1 MKLTQC
7 VLVGSLLLG
16 GAGTLA
22 AQEMPQ
28 GAHMPPKVLNI
39 AREFTRPGKA
49 GSTHEKAESAFVQ
62 AMRNAKWPTH
72 YLAMESLT
80 GKPRALFFTG
90 YDSFEAMEKDVMA
103 TQKNETLSSALERA
117 EIADGELLSDSDTG
131 DFVFREDYSLRPETD
146 VAHMRYFDISL
157 FHVRPGH
164 EKEWDTL
171 VKMYTKGFE
180 RIADTHW
187 VTYEQVYG
195 QQGGTFIVITPMKS
209 AAEIDRNAAQGKQFE
224 EAMGAEGMKKIA
236 ELSAATIES
245 STSNLFAFNPRMSYA
260 SDEWVKADP
269 DFWKAKPSHATAKK
283 PAEKS
288 ETKKE

>member
-1 MKLTQC
+1 
-7 VLVGSLLLG
+7 
-16 GAGTLA
+16 
-22 AQEMPQ
+22 
-28 GAHMPPKVLNI
+28 MPPKVLNI
-39 AREFTRPGKA
+39 TREYTKPGKA

-90 YDSFEAMEKDVMA
+90 YDSFEAMEKDFMA

-117 EIADGELLSDSDTG
+117 EIADGELLSDSDAG

-146 VAHMRYFDISL
+146 IAHMRYFDISL

-187 VTYEQVYG
+187 VTYEAVYG
-195 QQGGTFIVITPMKS
+195 QTGGTYIVITPMKS
-209 AAEIDRNAAQGKQFE
+209 AAEIDRNSAQGKQFE

-260 SDEWVKADP
+260 SDEWVKDDP
-269 DFWKAKPSHATAKK
+269 DFWKAKPSHAAAKK
-283 PAEKS
+283 AEKS